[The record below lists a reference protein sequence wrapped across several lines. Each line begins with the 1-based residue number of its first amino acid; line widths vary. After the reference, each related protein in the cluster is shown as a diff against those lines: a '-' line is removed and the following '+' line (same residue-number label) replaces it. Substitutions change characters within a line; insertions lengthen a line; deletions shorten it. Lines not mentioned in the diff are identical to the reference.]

1 MLRCT
6 NRQPPNPRDSETT
19 PSGIGGRRTTSVE
32 SRWHLAGR
40 RWLWTKI
47 RWEFVRSCSSDAEE
61 RTSSVR
67 CCSGFAQSCWEFGK
81 SRLSFVKTRWD
92 WRNSRRVFGDLSR
105 GAAIQP
111 QAGSHSSHRH
121 RRLRPRDFHRH
132 RRRMSQRDIRL
143 VARPLEAGMTRA
155 RSERS
160 KRSVAARRPKTC
172 LAGESFVQ
180 YVEAPSRASRSDASF
195 FTLPPC
201 SRFPA
206 LKGGAFYRS
215 PLCGCESLCL
225 SRLT

>member
-1 MLRCT
+1 MLRRT

-132 RRRMSQRDIRL
+132 RRRMSLRD
-143 VARPLEAGMTRA
+143 
-155 RSERS
+155 
-160 KRSVAARRPKTC
+160 ARRRVWPGNRSCSMLKRR
-172 LAGESFVQ
+172 LGR
-180 YVEAPSRASRSDASF
+180 RAA
-195 FTLPPC
+195 TLPSSHSP
-201 SRFPA
+201 PA
-206 LKGGAFYRS
+206 LDS
-215 PLCGCESLCL
+215 PP
-225 SRLT
+225 